1 MVIVIRAYPFYH
13 LSAQLTPFFWL
24 FTNYSLLLRC
34 QLIDRIMTDQEIVN
48 GLIAHDKQLTK
59 DFFFVKCRPLFLSV
73 MKYVF
78 DYEVDYDEM
87 VNELYLYLMED
98 DATKLRHFEYRSSFY
113 QWLKI
118 LSIRFFVKK
127 RSRMI
132 DNTSH
137 EALYDEQ
144 DYVAPEKD
152 MGARHDLERLLEL
165 MPTKRYV
172 YVIRRLILENWEPE
186 RLAHEM
192 NISMANLYNIKRR
205 AIAQLT
211 RTALKDIKAYGR

>member
-1 MVIVIRAYPFYH
+1 
-13 LSAQLTPFFWL
+13 
-24 FTNYSLLLRC
+24 
-34 QLIDRIMTDQEIVN
+34 MTDQEIIN

-59 DFFFVKCRPLFLSV
+59 EFFFVKCQPLFLSV

-87 VNELYLYLMED
+87 VNELYLYLMAD
-98 DATKLRHFEYRSSFY
+98 DAYKLRHFEYRSSLY
-113 QWLKI
+113 QWLKV
-118 LSIRFFVKK
+118 LSIRFFIKK

-132 DNTSH
+132 DNTSQ

-144 DYVAPEKD
+144 VYVAPEKD

-172 YVIRRLILENWEPE
+172 HVIRRLILENWEPE
-186 RLAHEM
+186 RLAREM
-192 NISMANLYNIKRR
+192 NISLANLYNIKRR

-211 RTALKDIKAYGR
+211 RIALKDIKAYGR